1 MAGRSQASNL
11 TGMLSGIA
19 DTIGEMGEPGRQYV
33 DTFRR
38 GMAPTP
44 DLESSESLLS
54 YSNWARRNGY
64 DEEAERYLSLGYAQK
79 EKETELAKQART
91 DTGNSAVAY
100 NMKRIQ
106 QIKADPTLK
115 PQEKFELIRQAQDAI
130 DASSRATSID
140 GTRFANVG
148 AQALQD
154 VSDKA
159 VQTKYRKDM
168 NALQNRAEG
177 LYRNMQFYN
186 KTDPKYAVLESSYN
200 SVIKNMNEL
209 SQTSAGGDGS
219 RAGDAFVSGKL
230 QQERAAAQEGRAV
243 KADNRADKADTRAD
257 AEATRAAA
265 REARAEALAPYQ
277 LQSAQ
282 NQAVSS
288 AYTAQA
294 KIDDAA
300 GRAEANVLVRK
311 GIYDPRQLPDDLAPA
326 ARAEAI
332 TLLDSARE
340 SAIADEEAKSKGT
353 VSSFYVNKAESMAQY
368 TDGNPSNKVA
378 ALLED
383 YNKIVSRGD
392 PVIAGERIGAA
403 KRLIEAVKEQEALAN
418 SADGELKYVAGGE
431 LKKLAELDDT
441 SGLLEN
447 DTYKEVLSDTESF
460 NEMRKGLAEYMQ
472 TKGIAQFATI
482 SDLYAAMDEVAPTLS
497 GEKWKT
503 ATNYQER
510 ARDQAQ
516 QDFDRRFGGAEQ
528 AFIKEF
534 SEKTIAAEPVW
545 SQYPED
551 LKERAREQFQTEVA
565 NVAEFFNPQ
574 KWQGGINNDLETGA
588 IFTPQMSMIYNNRD
602 EWASVVEMVGPEWAA
617 EIEARARAGLPVRL
631 EDFDWGE

>member
-1 MAGRSQASNL
+1 MAGRNQSVNL
-11 TGMLSGIA
+11 QGMLGDIA
-19 DTIGEMGEPGRQYV
+19 NTVGSLAEPYDFVSDTIRNVARPSVAM
-33 DTFRR
+33 DDS
-38 GMAPTP
+38 A
-44 DLESSESLLS
+44 SLTK
-54 YSNWARRNGY
+54 YAAWARRNGL
-64 DEEAERYLSLGYAQK
+64 DEEAARYEALAYRQK
-79 EKETELAKQART
+79 EVERELAKQART
-91 DTGNSAVAY
+91 DMGNSAVAY

-115 PQEKFELIRQAQDAI
+115 ADKKFELIRQAQDAI

-140 GTRFANVG
+140 GTRFANAG

-159 VQTKYRKDM
+159 VETKYRKDM

-177 LYRNMQFYN
+177 LYRNMQFYE
-186 KTDPKYAVLESSYN
+186 TSDPKYAVLESSYN
-200 SVIKNMNEL
+200 SVINNMNEL

-219 RAGDAFVSGKL
+219 REGDLFVAGKL

-243 KADNRADKADTRAD
+243 KADLRQDKADARAD
-257 AEATRAAA
+257 DEAERAEA
-265 REARAEALAPYQ
+265 REARAEARAPYE

-282 NQAVSS
+282 NQAISS

-300 GRAEANVLVRK
+300 GRSAANVLVKK

-340 SAIADEEAKSKGT
+340 STIADEEARSKGT
-353 VSSFYVNKAESMAQY
+353 VSSFYMTKAESMAQY
-368 TDGNPSNKVA
+368 TDGNPSNKIA

-431 LKKLAELDDT
+431 LKKLAELDDA
-441 SGLLEN
+441 SGLFEN

-460 NEMRKGLAEYMQ
+460 NEMRRGLAEYMQ
-472 TKGIAQFATI
+472 TKGITQFATI

-510 ARDQAQ
+510 ARDQAKI
-516 QDFDRRFGGAEQ
+516 DFDQRFGSAEE

-534 SEKTIAAEPVW
+534 SDKTIEAEPVW

-551 LKERAREQFQTEVA
+551 LKERASEQFQTEVA
-565 NVAEFFNPQ
+565 NVSEFFNPQ
-574 KWQGGINNDLETGA
+574 KWQGGITRDPQTRAL
-588 IFTPQMSMIYNNRD
+588 FTPQMSMIFNNSN

-631 EDFDWGE
+631 EDFDW